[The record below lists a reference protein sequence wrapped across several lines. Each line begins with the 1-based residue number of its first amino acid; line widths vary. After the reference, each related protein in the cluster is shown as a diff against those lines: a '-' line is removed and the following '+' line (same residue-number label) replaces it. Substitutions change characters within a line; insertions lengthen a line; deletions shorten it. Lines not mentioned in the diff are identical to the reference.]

1 MARKK
6 SKQVKRKKPVP
17 PTAPAVAPA
26 PAKVPVYD
34 EDGVET
40 LFEALSVVAVRC
52 DDENERFW
60 VAQLLD
66 DTINEML
73 DDETAQ
79 VNVIYFDKTQGSD
92 VYVEGSYDLMPVQ
105 AILCEIHLDEV
116 NHGEYKVPKR
126 HVNRIENILAK
137 EAAGEDAP
145 EDALQP
151 LKKRKTSSSA
161 SISTKKGAKSAKSA
175 AVKLEKASGLPK
187 CTAKITTPVED
198 DEMSGDHA
206 FRAKVHDELQNARGF
221 DDQSR
226 FRKAYPFVLCHA
238 ERRRRQDSARLC
250 CRAQRLEGCEH
261 IFGIQK
267 RTTEAQVCK
276 QATLRSQDTRYG
288 SHTSAYSDYN
298 RRALNASRGGKEGNN
313 ALLHDQESLEA
324 DPFDS
329 DELDSDFEES
339 LWSCP
344 TLSYEM
350 LMLFYPGETW
360 IDPSERLLQLVAMS
374 GNVVL
379 AHKLVSILLARGG
392 WGYNNLH
399 AQVLGTEPL
408 EPFKKVSVLKKATN
422 HNIRPIHFAAI
433 NPNPAYLQALVDEIE
448 SSCLAEVD
456 RNGWQAVHYAA
467 ACSSPEPL
475 KILLNA
481 AVDAMARTKQKDLPI
496 SIACSLG
503 RVENVKP
510 LLEYTS
516 ADMLEVAMNSGAR
529 PIHFAAENGHSNV
542 VEVLLQA
549 GANGNASFSDKSTAL
564 HLAAQEGHLECV
576 RVLLKH
582 GVIVDAP
589 SKVRRTP
596 LMSACM
602 NGHVQVSVELLNAGS
617 NAYDVFKNA
626 VDSSLNSVMHY
637 AAAYGWLSCVK
648 LLHSISAV
656 TWFRNAWGYTP
667 MAVAALKGQYDCS
680 RFLIKNAPVGEK
692 AIDFRDANGATML
705 YLQCEVGRNIDEIEF
720 LLSHGADPNHATL
733 ENKFPLQALVDRC
746 STVPNAAYVEIAKIL
761 IHHGAHVT
769 HEDLS
774 QHSQPLSRVMARHN
788 QDLFDVLMATS
799 DFSAVGSDN
808 SDLWTWAALCGHDY
822 LEKMLATDQ
831 PVQVVQNTLG
841 KNLFHYVASSQQC
854 PNVIKRLLD
863 KLLKRE
869 IDAALEMVDSNGDVP
884 LMEFIDTERITQ
896 CTIDYLA
903 KDTRFCDLVKLL
915 VEHTPHVD
923 KIMCQGPIDSEDPL
937 KERRMRTTKTLLHAA
952 ASRKLTTSRGWRGDD
967 VLALLLENAEWS
979 EKTINAVYNYKTALL
994 IACENGHTLGVQ
1006 ALLAR
1011 KADPNFFLADP
1022 ERNIQGCTPL
1032 FAAASRGHTDIVKCL
1047 LRHGA
1052 QPSFPVKQKTPLH
1065 LALESNNAEMT
1076 TALMEYGADV
1086 CAKNVHG
1093 LSPLSSA
1100 ILMGF
1105 SVTKEELHANE
1116 VKFGLLYNEFRDD
1129 TWDDLCLEEAKKKE
1143 VPADPKEQGAVPVAD
1158 HDSHNS
1164 EAETEEDDDDES
1176 SDDGDEEEENE
1187 NMEDG
1192 DDDDEEDEEDDE
1204 KEENNEGPS
1213 MQVDEEPKTTVKLSA
1228 ISVLLQHR
1236 SVAPAVSLGDAKG
1249 RTPLHYAC
1257 ANRDLHLLRALF
1269 LLSTDAINEADVHQ
1283 RTPLHF
1289 AINSAVMTPEATF
1302 DVESLLIAHGADVS
1316 AVYAFGFS
1324 VLHFAF
1330 QKIDLDWH
1338 FHRQNI
1344 DNADKFANYLAE
1356 LPSKESDPIETVGS
1370 LCLVA
1375 GLQVTTQDC
1384 LGRTCLHLGAA
1395 AGAIVSTLRALEIQD
1410 KNGDTALGRAMAHGR
1425 KDIVT
1430 NLIQQGANIHVQF
1443 TKGDEKIS
1451 LYFHAVQQTW
1461 QGVCHML
1468 LNAGYCRRQAAE
1480 DSIRSHSYQL
1490 TLNLITGLVNSKDKQ
1505 DVEITGVVRTIAWQ
1519 LVDAKIPV
1527 AAKTKVGETAL
1538 HFAAVHGR
1546 LHWLRF
1552 LLHVDPSLLN
1562 QLTTAEETSVL
1573 YAIKRIAR
1581 SKTPNLT
1588 KMARILV
1595 FFARCKANLV
1605 KADSEG
1611 NNLANILVDSCW
1623 DSPAFD
1629 ATLLLDLLDKVLAA
1643 KVSPNGLFKT
1653 KLEVKCS
1660 PQESSPVAKLSLL
1673 MRAIY
1678 VPHVFLREHT
1688 LALLLHY
1695 GANIT
1700 ETDDQGNTCFMHAV
1714 VRNQIDDVRICLGLI
1729 STAKR
1734 TKIDGTTKSL
1744 TIKIQSKQRQE
1755 AITAANKYGET

>member
-1 MARKK
+1 
-6 SKQVKRKKPVP
+6 
-17 PTAPAVAPA
+17 
-26 PAKVPVYD
+26 
-34 EDGVET
+34 
-40 LFEALSVVAVRC
+40 
-52 DDENERFW
+52 
-60 VAQLLD
+60 
-66 DTINEML
+66 
-73 DDETAQ
+73 
-79 VNVIYFDKTQGSD
+79 
-92 VYVEGSYDLMPVQ
+92 
-105 AILCEIHLDEV
+105 
-116 NHGEYKVPKR
+116 
-126 HVNRIENILAK
+126 
-137 EAAGEDAP
+137 
-145 EDALQP
+145 
-151 LKKRKTSSSA
+151 
-161 SISTKKGAKSAKSA
+161 
-175 AVKLEKASGLPK
+175 
-187 CTAKITTPVED
+187 
-198 DEMSGDHA
+198 
-206 FRAKVHDELQNARGF
+206 
-221 DDQSR
+221 
-226 FRKAYPFVLCHA
+226 
-238 ERRRRQDSARLC
+238 
-250 CRAQRLEGCEH
+250 
-261 IFGIQK
+261 
-267 RTTEAQVCK
+267 
-276 QATLRSQDTRYG
+276 
-288 SHTSAYSDYN
+288 
-298 RRALNASRGGKEGNN
+298 
-313 ALLHDQESLEA
+313 
-324 DPFDS
+324 
-329 DELDSDFEES
+329 
-339 LWSCP
+339 
-344 TLSYEM
+344 
-350 LMLFYPGETW
+350 
-360 IDPSERLLQLVAMS
+360 
-374 GNVVL
+374 
-379 AHKLVSILLARGG
+379 
-392 WGYNNLH
+392 
-399 AQVLGTEPL
+399 
-408 EPFKKVSVLKKATN
+408 
-422 HNIRPIHFAAI
+422 
-433 NPNPAYLQALVDEIE
+433 
-448 SSCLAEVD
+448 
-456 RNGWQAVHYAA
+456 
-467 ACSSPEPL
+467 
-475 KILLNA
+475 
-481 AVDAMARTKQKDLPI
+481 
-496 SIACSLG
+496 
-503 RVENVKP
+503 
-510 LLEYTS
+510 
-516 ADMLEVAMNSGAR
+516 MLEVAMNSGAR

-564 HLAAQEGHLECV
+564 HLAAQEGHHECV

-602 NGHVQVSVELLNAGS
+602 NGHVQVAVELLNAGA
-617 NAYDVFKNA
+617 NANA

-648 LLHSISAV
+648 LLHSISAA

-705 YLQCEVGRNIDEIEF
+705 YLQCEVGGNIDEIEF
-720 LLSHGADPNHATL
+720 LLSHGADPNLATL

-774 QHSQPLSRVMARHN
+774 QHSQPLSRVIARHN
-788 QDLFDVLMATS
+788 QDLIDILMAKS
-799 DFSAVGSDN
+799 DFSAVDSDN
-808 SDLWTWAALCGHDY
+808 SDCGHG
-822 LEKMLATDQ
+822 LPCAGTTTSRRCSR
-831 PVQVVQNTLG
+831 PI
-841 KNLFHYVASSQQC
+841 NLSNGQQC

-923 KIMCQGPIDSEDPL
+923 KIVCQGPIDSEDPL

-994 IACENGHTLGVQ
+994 MACENGHTLGVQ

-1032 FAAASRGHTDIVKCL
+1032 FAAASRGHMDIVKCL

-1086 CAKNVHG
+1086 CAKNAHG

-1129 TWDDLCLEEAKKKE
+1129 TWDDLCLEEPKKKE
-1143 VPADPKEQGAVPVAD
+1143 VSADPKEQGAVPVAD

-1257 ANRDLHLLRALF
+1257 ANRDLHLLRALL

-1316 AVYAFGFS
+1316 AVDAFGFS

-1375 GLQVTTQDC
+1375 GLQVTTQ
-1384 LGRTCLHLGAA
+1384 
-1395 AGAIVSTLRALEIQD
+1395 VAL
-1410 KNGDTALGRAMAHGR
+1410 
-1425 KDIVT
+1425 
-1430 NLIQQGANIHVQF
+1430 
-1443 TKGDEKIS
+1443 
-1451 LYFHAVQQTW
+1451 
-1461 QGVCHML
+1461 
-1468 LNAGYCRRQAAE
+1468 
-1480 DSIRSHSYQL
+1480 
-1490 TLNLITGLVNSKDKQ
+1490 
-1505 DVEITGVVRTIAWQ
+1505 VE
-1519 LVDAKIPV
+1519 
-1527 AAKTKVGETAL
+1527 
-1538 HFAAVHGR
+1538 
-1546 LHWLRF
+1546 
-1552 LLHVDPSLLN
+1552 
-1562 QLTTAEETSVL
+1562 
-1573 YAIKRIAR
+1573 
-1581 SKTPNLT
+1581 
-1588 KMARILV
+1588 LV
-1595 FFARCKANLV
+1595 F
-1605 KADSEG
+1605 
-1611 NNLANILVDSCW
+1611 
-1623 DSPAFD
+1623 
-1629 ATLLLDLLDKVLAA
+1629 TL
-1643 KVSPNGLFKT
+1643 
-1653 KLEVKCS
+1653 E
-1660 PQESSPVAKLSLL
+1660 
-1673 MRAIY
+1673 
-1678 VPHVFLREHT
+1678 LRREP
-1688 LALLLHY
+1688 
-1695 GANIT
+1695 
-1700 ETDDQGNTCFMHAV
+1700 
-1714 VRNQIDDVRICLGLI
+1714 
-1729 STAKR
+1729 S
-1734 TKIDGTTKSL
+1734 
-1744 TIKIQSKQRQE
+1744 
-1755 AITAANKYGET
+1755 